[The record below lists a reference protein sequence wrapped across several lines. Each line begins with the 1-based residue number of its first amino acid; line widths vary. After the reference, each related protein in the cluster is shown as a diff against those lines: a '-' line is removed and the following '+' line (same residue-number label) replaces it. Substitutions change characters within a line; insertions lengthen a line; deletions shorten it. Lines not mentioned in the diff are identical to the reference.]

1 MVEWRPVMN
10 GTPNK
15 SLLALTLGLSL
26 ILVASGCSE
35 EPGGSVPET
44 GSQPGPGTRRTRA
57 DPARSNG
64 SQREPKADPGHRGLN
79 AHHREGD
86 VVVTTNRGE
95 DVLEGFVGTVHP
107 VLHGET
113 RLEVTG
119 AWNAIA
125 AGDNLRGRIRPELY
139 KSIKGLSLAQ
149 ESVTYDAEAFSAF
162 LPVEFESVGHTWT
175 IDLQRAKTFLKQFHP
190 QPLVRLE
197 SFGRVIANNGGFATL
212 RAISEDYYDIM
223 FRLHAE
229 FRLSKGVW
237 YTPAYMLGHVLIDRQ
252 NGRVAYFQM
261 ENPVDVSRNSR
272 SSLNGHVTIK
282 LDKETSYHDFLR
294 TDPMWIAGGDASLID
309 SVAWEESIPMDETAH
324 ALGNQF
330 FRFLNID
337 WVPPHEVLAIAEAEK
352 KPIFAIVLEGALD
365 NQTC

>member
-1 MVEWRPVMN
+1 MM
-10 GTPNK
+10 GTQHK
-15 SLLALTLGLSL
+15 SVLSLSMGLALL
-26 ILVASGCSE
+26 LVTSSCSE
-35 EPGGSVPET
+35 EPGDGDRKVDVQSAA
-44 GSQPGPGTRRTRA
+44 STRKAQT
-57 DPARSNG
+57 DDQGNEGAR
-64 SQREPKADPGHRGLN
+64 EAKTDPGHRGLN

-95 DVLEGFVGTVHP
+95 DVLEGFQGEVHP
-107 VLHGET
+107 VLHGQT
-113 RLEVTG
+113 QLEVSG
-119 AWNAIA
+119 EWNAIA

-139 KSIKGLSLAQ
+139 QSIKNLSLAQ
-149 ESVTYDAEAFSAF
+149 MSVTYDAANLSAF
-162 LPVEFESVGHTWT
+162 LPEKFESVGHTWT
-175 IDLQRAKTFLKQFHP
+175 IDLQGAKAILKQFHP

-237 YTPAYMLGHVLIDRQ
+237 YTPAYMLGHVVIDRK
-252 NGRVAYFQM
+252 NGSVAYFQM
-261 ENPVDVSRNSR
+261 ENPVDLSRNSH
-272 SSLNGHVTIK
+272 SSLNGHVTVR
-282 LDKETSYHDFLR
+282 LDKQTTYHDFLR
-294 TDPMWIAGGDASLID
+294 TDPMQISGGDASLID
-309 SVAWEESIPMDETAH
+309 SVAWDESIPLDETAH

-330 FRFLNID
+330 FRFLNIK

-365 NQTC
+365 DQTC